1 MKQLGDLERAV
12 MEVVWAATVPM
23 SVRDVLTGL
32 ADRQPAYTT
41 VMTVLDRLARKGMVT
56 RELAG
61 KAWVYT
67 AALSREEF
75 VARLMLDVLHDAD
88 SRDAALV
95 QFARA
100 VTADEART
108 LRDALLSRRPAPGA
122 PPPR

>member
-12 MEVVWAATVPM
+12 MDVVWAATGAM
-23 SVRDVLTGL
+23 SVRDVLAGL
-32 ADRQPAYTT
+32 ADRRPAYTT
-41 VMTVLDRLARKGMVT
+41 VMTVLDRLARKGVVT

-75 VARLMLDVLHDAD
+75 VARLMLDVLQHTD

-108 LRDALLSRRPAPGA
+108 LRNALSDPKRRP
-122 PPPR
+122 